1 MRKIFSSVCLIMLI
15 VSCNTEDDI
24 TPSAPATPTP
34 TQYTLT
40 VSAQEGGTV
49 SNVGGTF
56 DEGSS
61 INIIATPQ
69 AGYEFVGWQ
78 GYEVNNSDITIT
90 LNSNLSLVALFELLP
105 VGYAEDGIFLERELY
120 PYDLNFQKYGNGPV
134 KIIIADVF
142 PSGGGEETHGDRMIG
157 TFNYYADNENVTLY
171 TFDGNSSSAISS
183 VNTTD
188 TVIISAS
195 THRGAPYEI
204 IESSYDDTENLK
216 STNALYLSSLENSGV
231 DGSGEGTYEG
241 IYTYPH
247 ANNNYVIQNDLEAL
261 EQTIFVAWHY
271 RDSWGVDCGV
281 DMHGGFVEDN
291 IQNVVFVEM
300 TTFYE
305 ETGNGISTSHATP
318 KLAAFAAK
326 ILHHNPTFSAEELK
340 NEILSLTTSE
350 ETTIRDFDAEDI
362 RPGVDYEFT
371 ENGLGYFYEY
381 FDLTVRLLS
390 DETMSN
396 YPN

>member
-1 MRKIFSSVCLIMLI
+1 MRKIFSSVFLIMLL
-15 VSCNTEDDI
+15 VSCNAEDDT
-24 TPSAPATPTP
+24 TPSAPATPSP
-34 TQYTLT
+34 IQYTLT
-40 VSAQEGGTV
+40 VSAQQGGTV

-61 INIIATPQ
+61 INITATPQ
-69 AGYEFVGWQ
+69 EGYAFVGWQ

-105 VGYAEDGIFLERELY
+105 AGYAEDGIYLDSELY
-120 PYDLNFQKYGNGPV
+120 NYNLNFQKYGNGPV
-134 KIIIADVF
+134 KIILADVF
-142 PSGGGEETHGDRMIG
+142 PSGGGEATHGDRMVE

-171 TFDGNSSSAISS
+171 TFDGESSSAISS
-183 VNTTD
+183 VNTTE

-195 THRGAPYEI
+195 AHGGSPFEI
-204 IESSYDDTENLK
+204 NESSYDDAENLK
-216 STNALYLSSLENSGV
+216 STNALYLSSLENGGV
-231 DGSGEGTYEG
+231 DGSVEA

-247 ANNNYVIQNDLEAL
+247 ANNCYVIQNDSEAL
-261 EQTIFVAWHY
+261 EQTIFVAWHNRY
-271 RDSWGVDCGV
+271 SWGVDCGV
-281 DMHGGFVEDN
+281 DMYGGFVEDN
-291 IQNVVFVEM
+291 IQNVVFVDM

-305 ETGNGISTSHATP
+305 ETGNGNSTSHATP

-371 ENGLGYFYEY
+371 QNGLGYFYEY